1 MKKHRS
7 KHGLFITFEG
17 SEGCGKST
25 QIKRLAHQ
33 LRRNGHR
40 VFVTREPGGT
50 PVSERIRHLLKFSK
64 SSGNMTPEAELL
76 LFSASRAQLVREK
89 ILPAL
94 SRGEIVLCD
103 RFVDSTTVYQG
114 VGRKLNLSVIQAVNE
129 FAIANRKP
137 DLTLV
142 LDANVSTGLARA
154 KKKTNSPDRM
164 EAQKKSFYLSV
175 QKGFRALAKKEPRRV
190 KIIDATKSIL
200 EVSENVKD
208 YVRPLLHRL

>member
-7 KHGLFITFEG
+7 KRGVFITFEG

-25 QIKRLAHQ
+25 QIKRLANH
-33 LRRNGHR
+33 LRRKGYR

-50 PVSERIRHLLKFSK
+50 AVSERIRHLLKFSK

-103 RFVDSTTVYQG
+103 RFVDSTTIYQG
-114 VGRKLNLSVIQAVNE
+114 VGRKLNLSFIQTVNQ
-129 FAIANRKP
+129 FATSNRKP
-137 DLTLV
+137 NLTLV
-142 LDANVSTGLARA
+142 LDANISTGLARA
-154 KKKTNSPDRM
+154 KKKTKSRDRM
-164 EAQKKSFYLSV
+164 EAQKKSFYQSV
-175 QKGFRALAKKEPRRV
+175 QKGFRALAKKESRRV
-190 KIIDATKSIL
+190 KIIDATRPIP
-200 EVSENVKD
+200 EVSDEIWMRVEH
-208 YVRPLLHRL
+208 LLK

>member
-1 MKKHRS
+1 MKKRS
-7 KHGLFITFEG
+7 SKGLFITFEG

-25 QIKRLAHQ
+25 QIKKLANRL
-33 LRRNGHR
+33 RKKRYR

-50 PVSERIRHLLKFSK
+50 AVSERIRHLLKFSK
-64 SSGNMTPEAELL
+64 ANGNMTPEAELL

-94 SRGEIVLCD
+94 LRGEIVLCD

-114 VGRKLNLSVIQAVNE
+114 VGRKLNLSFIHAVNE
-129 FAIANRKP
+129 FATADRKP

-142 LDANVSTGLARA
+142 LDANISTGLTRA
-154 KKKTNSPDRM
+154 KKKTKSRDRM
-164 EAQKKSFYLSV
+164 EAQKKSFYQSV

-190 KIIDATKSIL
+190 KLIDATRSIS
-200 EVSENVKD
+200 EVGEDVNG
-208 YVRPLLHRL
+208 YVNDLLLR